1 MAVPQPVVLEESVYG
16 GSRASLEVSIRELAH
31 SLRQPLG
38 AIEAIAYYLE
48 MTLPAEQ
55 IEARGHLLRLQ
66 RLVEESS
73 TILQDAIRDSMR
85 KGEGRSL
92 TL

>member
-1 MAVPQPVVLEESVYG
+1 MAAPQPVLVEECVYG
-16 GSRASLEVSIRELAH
+16 ESRPALEVSIRELAH
-31 SLRQPLG
+31 NLRQPLG

-73 TILQDAIRDSMR
+73 MILQNAVRAT
-85 KGEGRSL
+85 RS
-92 TL
+92 